1 LTNIYPAAVRS
12 SLASYGISFSNIR
25 SWFTYAVMY
34 IDFGAVGPMSH
45 TGFCDDT
52 YYYTTCRAY
61 NADGISIL
69 IA

>member
-1 LTNIYPAAVRS
+1 
-12 SLASYGISFSNIR
+12 
-25 SWFTYAVMY
+25 MY